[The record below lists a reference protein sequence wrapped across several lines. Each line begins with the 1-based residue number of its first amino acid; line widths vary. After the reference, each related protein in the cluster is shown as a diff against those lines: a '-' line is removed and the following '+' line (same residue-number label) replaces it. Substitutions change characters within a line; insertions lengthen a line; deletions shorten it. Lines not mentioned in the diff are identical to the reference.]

1 MSDIEDSHELLW
13 DVASEIKIQSKEG
26 DMLDKNQDTSDN
38 PSDQKLVAL
47 VEMETETWYYQWI
60 VIAKNLF
67 PECH

>member
-1 MSDIEDSHELLW
+1 
-13 DVASEIKIQSKEG
+13 
-26 DMLDKNQDTSDN
+26 MLDKNQDTSDN

-47 VEMETETWYYQWI
+47 VEMETETWYYQQI